1 MAILEKDLSRDVL
14 EILVKEYKIIKEFPL
29 YNRCIDA
36 VLLKNGIIYTIEFKI
51 NDWHRAIKQIR
62 THMLI
67 ADFAYLCMP
76 NKNFPVELRELLKN
90 YGIGLWAYD
99 SHKKELQEVLPP
111 IHSFIQQLTLKR
123 KILQYLVKGEEDVY
137 SKALY
142 KIR

>member
-1 MAILEKDLSRDVL
+1 
-14 EILVKEYKIIKEFPL
+14 
-29 YNRCIDA
+29 
-36 VLLKNGIIYTIEFKI
+36 
-51 NDWHRAIKQIR
+51 
-62 THMLI
+62 MLI